1 MSFQLGIILLAV
13 VTAACCTLPGVFLV
27 LRKTAM
33 MSEAVSHAVLPGIV
47 LALFITGSLDSP
59 LLIVG
64 ASLAGLL
71 VVLSTEYLEN
81 TGLLK
86 GDAPLGLLFPAMFGI
101 GVIMV
106 ALEFSN
112 VHLDEHVILVGD
124 LNVAA
129 FIQLEI
135 GGVALGPRYLYVLLG
150 VLALNIAFVTIFYKE
165 LKITTF
171 DAGLAHS
178 LGFRPRLVNYLFMM
192 VVSIT
197 ITASFYVAGSI
208 LTIALMIAPA
218 AAALLLTKRLFS
230 MIFVAVAIAV
240 VSAVGG
246 FYTAYALD
254 AATSGAMAVFYG
266 LMFVCAFLFAPS
278 NGVIGKRLRIRS
290 QRRRLA
296 REEVVTLEPLEREP
310 LEREAVRS

>member
-27 LRKTAM
+27 LRKTSM

-47 LALFITGSLDSP
+47 VALFITGSLDSP

-71 VVLSTEYLEN
+71 VVFSTEYLEN

-106 ALEFSN
+106 ALEFAN

-135 GGVALGPRYLYVLLG
+135 GGVSVGPRYLYVLLG
-150 VLALNIAFVTIFYKE
+150 VLALNVAFIAIFYKE

-171 DAGLAHS
+171 DPGLAHS
-178 LGFRPRLVNYLFMM
+178 LGFKPRLVNYLFMM
-192 VVSIT
+192 VVSVT

-218 AAALLLTKRLFS
+218 AAAFLLTKRLFS
-230 MIFVAVAIAV
+230 MILVALGIAV
-240 VSAVGG
+240 TSAIGG

-266 LMFVCAFLFAPS
+266 LVFVLAFLFAPS
-278 NGVIGKRLRIRS
+278 TGVIGKHIRIRT
-290 QRRRLA
+290 QRRRFANEIELSRGGVDGA
-296 REEVVTLEPLEREP
+296 
-310 LEREAVRS
+310 

>member
-1 MSFQLGIILLAV
+1 MSFQRGIILLAV

-27 LRKTAM
+27 LRKTSM

-47 LALFITGSLDSP
+47 VALFITGSLDSP

-71 VVLSTEYLEN
+71 VVFSTEYLEN

-106 ALEFSN
+106 ALEFAN

-135 GGVALGPRYLYVLLG
+135 GGVSVGPRYLYVLLG
-150 VLALNIAFVTIFYKE
+150 VLALNVAFIAIFYKE

-171 DAGLAHS
+171 DPGLAHS
-178 LGFRPRLVNYLFMM
+178 LGFKPRLVNYLFMM
-192 VVSIT
+192 VVSVT

-218 AAALLLTKRLFS
+218 AAAFLLTKRLFS
-230 MIFVAVAIAV
+230 MILVALGIAV
-240 VSAVGG
+240 TSAIGG

-266 LMFVCAFLFAPS
+266 LVFVLAFLFAPS
-278 NGVIGKRLRIRS
+278 TGVIGKHIRIRT
-290 QRRRLA
+290 QRRRFANEIELSRGGVDGA
-296 REEVVTLEPLEREP
+296 
-310 LEREAVRS
+310 